1 MSENEFLSS
10 EVYSSPEEC
19 VFRVEHPSLVKW
31 IIISSLSIIS
41 VIAWFLLIG
50 QVNLLPFFISA
61 VTIPIAVF
69 CWNKVGL
76 WSINKIIIG
85 TVETWKNSHPHTDK
99 TQDPKGT
106 MKIGFLKR
114 LYLLLLGLRYSRE
127 NRYYFE
133 QTIPNR
139 NVKEISKIVSNL
151 MVQVTSACLGVGFL
165 IAIIVRPLINSRET
179 ALLISVLIIIG
190 APIFIS
196 WLIPLIWTL
205 KDINLKYVNS
215 DQEVRTISDDMR
227 KGILSRFLGFSGFI
241 AGMGFL
247 IDILPEMMGNLNND
261 APVVSNLVVYIVS
274 VLVLFFIIIL
284 IFGTNLL
291 VSVIYIT
298 KFHEKRVNDVR
309 AKLCGFIPYG
319 STRVEIHPE
328 KPKMICKS
336 NE

>member
-1 MSENEFLSS
+1 MTSDNEFLSS
-10 EVYSSPEEC
+10 DKKISTVES
-19 VFRVEHPSLVKW
+19 VFRVEHPSIIKW
-31 IIISSLSIIS
+31 IIISFLSIIS

-50 QVNLLPFFISA
+50 QVNFLPFLISA
-61 VTIPIAVF
+61 VTIPVAVF

-85 TVETWKNSHPHTDK
+85 TVENWKNQMNTDK
-99 TQDPKGT
+99 TREPKGE
-106 MKIGFLKR
+106 MKIGFLKQ
-114 LYLLLLGLRYSRE
+114 LYLLLLGLRYSKD
-127 NRYYFE
+127 NKYYFE
-133 QTIPNR
+133 LTIPNR
-139 NVKEISKIVSNL
+139 NMKDIRKILSTL

-165 IAIIVRPLINSRET
+165 IAILVRPFINSRET

-196 WLIPLIWTL
+196 WLIPLTWTL
-205 KDINLKYVNS
+205 KDINLKYINS

-227 KGILSRFLGFSGFI
+227 KGILSRFLGFSGFL

-247 IDILPEMMGNLNND
+247 IDTLPAMMGNFNNG
-261 APVVSNLVVYIVS
+261 APVISNLLVYIVAIF
-274 VLVLFFIIIL
+274 VLLFIIIL

-319 STRVEIHPE
+319 ITRVEMHLE
-328 KPKMICKS
+328 KPKICES